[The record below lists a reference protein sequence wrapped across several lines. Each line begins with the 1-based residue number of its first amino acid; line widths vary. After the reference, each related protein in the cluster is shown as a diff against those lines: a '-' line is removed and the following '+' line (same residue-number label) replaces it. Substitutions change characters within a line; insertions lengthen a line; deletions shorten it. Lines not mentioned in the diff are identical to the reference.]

1 MDAINGAKT
10 LVFALCIH
18 CIGVY
23 DKMINRNDTKNKG
36 KLMKNIIVKV
46 LKNSIAEE
54 LEIEPGD
61 ELLTVNNSIIKD
73 YIDYKYQISDDLVY
87 FEIKKK
93 DGEIWELEIEK
104 EYDEDIG
111 IVFENPLMDNIK
123 VCSNKCIFCFIDQM
137 PKGMRKT
144 LYVKDDDT
152 RLSFLYGNFITLTN
166 LSDDEIDRII
176 NYRISPVKVSV
187 HTTDPE
193 LRKYMMGNDKDMD
206 ILVYL
211 KKLIDANITVDC
223 QIVLVRDVND
233 KEQLSKTINELSSL
247 HPGLRSVAVVP
258 VGITKHREKLTELK
272 SFDKESAKDVVA
284 QVTKLQETFLRKLGT
299 RFIFTADEFYILGE
313 YELPPYEE
321 YEDFDQLENGIG
333 MCRLFKSRVEEKIKN
348 LRYIKVLKDEVTFV
362 TGVAAYDLMVE
373 LSEKIMSKINVKINV
388 VKIINNYFGD
398 KITVSGLIT
407 GKDIIEQLKGKNY
420 KNLILPRNMI
430 NDNHV
435 MLDDMVIEN
444 LERELNTK
452 AEICDVEADA
462 LLSLIVK

>member
-1 MDAINGAKT
+1 
-10 LVFALCIH
+10 
-18 CIGVY
+18 
-23 DKMINRNDTKNKG
+23 
-36 KLMKNIIVKV
+36 MKNLIVKV

-61 ELLTVNNSIIKD
+61 ELLTVNNSTIKD
-73 YIDYKYQISDDLVY
+73 YIDYKYQISDELIY

-144 LYVKDDDT
+144 LYLKDDDT

-166 LSDDEIDRII
+166 LSHDEIDRII
-176 NYRISPVKVSV
+176 KYRISPIKVSV
-187 HTTDPE
+187 HTTDSE
-193 LRKYMMGNDKDMD
+193 LRKYMMGNDKDID

-211 KKLIDANITVDC
+211 KKLIDAHITVDC

-233 KEQLSKTINELSSL
+233 KEQLTKTITDLSSL

-258 VGITKHREKLTELK
+258 VGLTKHREKLTPLK
-272 SFDKESAKDVVA
+272 PFDKESATDVVK
-284 QVTKLQETFLRKLGT
+284 QVTKLQKNLLKSLGT
-299 RFIFTADEFYILGE
+299 RFIFIADEFYIQSGYDFPY
-313 YELPPYEE
+313 YED

-333 MCRLFKSRVEEKIKN
+333 MCRLFKTQVEEAVKNIKYKN
-348 LRYIKVLKDEVTFV
+348 ILNDEITFV
-362 TGVAAYDLMVE
+362 TGAAAYELMVE
-373 LSEKIMSKINVKINV
+373 ISDIIMQKINVKVNI

-398 KITVSGLIT
+398 RITVSGLTT

-430 NDNHV
+430 NDNLV
-435 MLDDMVIEN
+435 MLDDMVIED
-444 LERELNTK
+444 LEKELNTNVK
-452 AEICDVEADA
+452 VCDVDGDT

>member
-1 MDAINGAKT
+1 
-10 LVFALCIH
+10 
-18 CIGVY
+18 
-23 DKMINRNDTKNKG
+23 
-36 KLMKNIIVKV
+36 MKNLIVKV

-61 ELLTVNNSIIKD
+61 ELLAVNNAQIKD
-73 YIDYKYQISDDLVY
+73 YIDYKYQISDDFVV

-176 NYRISPVKVSV
+176 KYRISPIKVSV
-187 HTTDPE
+187 HTTDPD

-206 ILVYL
+206 ILAYL

-233 KEQLSKTINELSSL
+233 GNQLTKTIKDLSSL
-247 HPGLRSVAVVP
+247 HPGLRSLAVVP
-258 VGITKHREKLTELK
+258 VGLTKHREKLIDLK
-272 SFDKESAKDVVA
+272 AFDKESAALVVD
-284 QVTKLQETFLRKLGT
+284 QVTGLQEDLLKKLGT
-299 RFIFTADEFYILGE
+299 RFIFIADEFYILSGNDF
-313 YELPPYEE
+313 PPYEA

-333 MCRLFKSRVEEKIKN
+333 MCRLFKSQVEEEVKKIKYKEV
-348 LRYIKVLKDEVTFV
+348 LRDEITLV
-362 TGVAAYDLMVE
+362 TGAAAYELMVE
-373 LSEKIMSKINVKINV
+373 IAEIIMQKIDVKINV

-398 KITVSGLIT
+398 RITVSGLTT
-407 GKDIIEQLKGKNY
+407 GKDILDQLKGKNY
-420 KNLILPRNMI
+420 KNFILPRNMI

-435 MLDDMVIEN
+435 MLDDMVIED
-444 LERELNTK
+444 LEKELKTK
-452 AEICDVEADA
+452 VEVCHVDGHA
-462 LLSLIVK
+462 LLGLLVK

>member
-1 MDAINGAKT
+1 
-10 LVFALCIH
+10 
-18 CIGVY
+18 
-23 DKMINRNDTKNKG
+23 
-36 KLMKNIIVKV
+36 MKNLIVKV

-54 LEIEPGD
+54 LEIESGD
-61 ELLTVNNSIIKD
+61 ELLTVNNSTIKD
-73 YIDYKYQISDDLVY
+73 YIDYKYQISDDIVY

-144 LYVKDDDT
+144 LYLKDDDT

-166 LSDDEIDRII
+166 LSHDEIERII
-176 NYRISPVKVSV
+176 KYRISPIKVSV
-187 HTTDPE
+187 HTTDSE
-193 LRKYMMGNDKDMD
+193 LRKYMMGNDKDID

-211 KKLIDANITVDC
+211 KKLIDAKITVDC

-233 KEQLSKTINELSSL
+233 GTQLTKTINDLSSL

-258 VGITKHREKLTELK
+258 VGLTKHREKLIELK
-272 SFDKESAKDVVA
+272 PFDKESATDVVN
-284 QVTKLQETFLRKLGT
+284 QVTNLQKNLLKKLGT
-299 RFIFTADEFYILGE
+299 RFIFIADEFYIQSGNDF
-313 YELPPYEE
+313 PSYEE

-333 MCRLFKSRVEEKIKN
+333 MCRLFKSQVEETVKCIK
-348 LRYIKVLKDEVTFV
+348 YKEILKDEITFI
-362 TGVAAYDLMVE
+362 TGAAAFELMVE
-373 LSEKIMSKINVKINV
+373 LSEIIMKKINVKINV

-398 KITVSGLIT
+398 RITVSGLTT

-430 NDNHV
+430 NDNLV
-435 MLDDMVIEN
+435 MLDDMVIED
-444 LERELNTK
+444 LEKELNTK
-452 AEICDVEADA
+452 VEVCDVDGDT

>member
-1 MDAINGAKT
+1 
-10 LVFALCIH
+10 
-18 CIGVY
+18 
-23 DKMINRNDTKNKG
+23 
-36 KLMKNIIVKV
+36 MKNLIVKV

-61 ELLTVNNSIIKD
+61 ELLTVNNSTIKD
-73 YIDYKYQISDDLVY
+73 YIDYKYQISDELIY

-144 LYVKDDDT
+144 LYLKDDDT

-166 LSDDEIDRII
+166 LSHDEIDRII
-176 NYRISPVKVSV
+176 KYRISPIKVSV
-187 HTTDPE
+187 HTTDSE
-193 LRKYMMGNDKDMD
+193 LRKYMMGNDKDID

-211 KKLIDANITVDC
+211 KKLIDAHITVDC

-233 KEQLSKTINELSSL
+233 KEQLTKTITDLSSL

-258 VGITKHREKLTELK
+258 VGLTKHREKLTPLK
-272 SFDKESAKDVVA
+272 PFDKESATDVVK
-284 QVTKLQETFLRKLGT
+284 QVTKLQKNLLKSLGT
-299 RFIFTADEFYILGE
+299 RFIFIADEFYIQSGYDFPY
-313 YELPPYEE
+313 YED

-333 MCRLFKSRVEEKIKN
+333 MCRLFKTQVEEAVKNIKYKN
-348 LRYIKVLKDEVTFV
+348 ILNDEITFV
-362 TGVAAYDLMVE
+362 TGAAAYELMVE
-373 LSEKIMSKINVKINV
+373 ISDIIMQKINVKVNI

-398 KITVSGLIT
+398 RITVSGLTT

-430 NDNHV
+430 NDNLV
-435 MLDDMVIEN
+435 MLDDMVIED

-452 AEICDVEADA
+452 VEVCDVDGDT

>member
-1 MDAINGAKT
+1 MKQR
-10 LVFALCIH
+10 LWSLH
-18 CIGVY
+18 Q
-23 DKMINRNDTKNKG
+23 NKG
-36 KLMKNIIVKV
+36 KTMKNIIVKV

-61 ELLTVNNSIIKD
+61 ELLTVNNSAIKD

-93 DGEIWELEIEK
+93 NGEIWELEIEK

-166 LSDDEIDRII
+166 LSDDEIERII
-176 NYRISPVKVSV
+176 KYRISPIKVSV

-193 LRKYMMGNDKDMD
+193 LRKYMMGNDRDMD
-206 ILVYL
+206 ILEYL
-211 KKLIDANITVDC
+211 RKLIEAHITVDC

-233 KEQLSKTINELSSL
+233 KEQLNKTINDLSSL
-247 HPGLRSVAVVP
+247 YPGLRSVAVVP
-258 VGITKHREKLTELK
+258 VGLTKHREKLMELK
-272 SFDKESAKDVVA
+272 PFDKESAKDVVK
-284 QVTKLQETFLRKLGT
+284 QVTRLQETLLRKLNT
-299 RFIFTADEFYILGE
+299 RFIFIADEFYILSGYDFPS
-313 YELPPYEE
+313 YEA

-333 MCRLFKSRVEEKIKN
+333 MCRLFKTQVEKAIKDC
-348 LRYIKVLKDEVTFV
+348 RYKKVIKDEVTFV
-362 TGVAAYDLMVE
+362 TGAAAYELMVE
-373 LSEKIMSKINVKINV
+373 IADKIMSKINVKINV
-388 VKIINNYFGD
+388 VKIINNFFGD

-407 GKDIIEQLKGKNY
+407 GKDIIEQLKGKKY
-420 KNLILPRNMI
+420 KNLILPNNMI
-430 NDNHV
+430 NDNNV
-435 MLDDMVIEN
+435 MIDDLEIKD

-452 AEICDVEADA
+452 AEICHVGADS